1 MDWFS
6 PVTRSNPA
14 SVRARAETLRQK
26 QAKRSTET
34 PWKFEVGQ
42 QVKKLCRTSHSNTE
56 KEWCNAVVISLKNT
70 ESAPVYTLL
79 FQYDAHQER
88 LTHTQLDTLLHEQPP
103 VPYQHPRLRRKRS
116 KTSSLTPSFPKRT
129 ETAPPRSSRQGL
141 TLVPF
146 SAQRERFV

>member
-42 QVKKLCRTSHSNTE
+42 PVKKLCRTSHST
-56 KEWCNAVVISLKNT
+56 
-70 ESAPVYTLL
+70 
-79 FQYDAHQER
+79 
-88 LTHTQLDTLLHEQPP
+88 
-103 VPYQHPRLRRKRS
+103 
-116 KTSSLTPSFPKRT
+116 
-129 ETAPPRSSRQGL
+129 
-141 TLVPF
+141 
-146 SAQRERFV
+146 

>member
-42 QVKKLCRTSHSNTE
+42 RVKKLCRTSHSNTE
-56 KEWCNAVVISLKNT
+56 KEWCDAVVISLKNT

-88 LTHTQLDTLLHEQPP
+88 MTHAQLDTLPHEQPP
-103 VPYQHPRLRRKRS
+103 VPYQRPQHVVRFTVDESLRRSRS
-116 KTSSLTPSFPKRT
+116 KDQELRI
-129 ETAPPRSSRQGL
+129 
-141 TLVPF
+141 
-146 SAQRERFV
+146 REYWEQKLAFDAEEEYCDGT